1 MTSFWGELK
10 RRNVVRVAVAYIIV
24 GWLILQFADV
34 LVPLLTLPEWVGRFI
49 FLLLL
54 VGFPL
59 ALFFAWAYELTPEGL
74 KKEKD
79 VDRSESIT
87 HITGR
92 KLDFV
97 IIGILLVALALFA
110 VERFVLLPDRAPSI
124 EASKEIVATEVQQ
137 SIAVLPFVNMSSDSE
152 QEYFSDGLS
161 EEILNLLTKIPALK
175 VIGRTSS
182 FAFKGKNEDLR
193 VIGQMLGVK
202 TVLEGSVRKS
212 GERVRITAQ
221 LVDVSDGSHI
231 WSETYDR
238 TMTDIFAVQDDVAAA
253 IIDALHIH
261 VSTNPTRGRP
271 TENTEAYALFLKA
284 RASFNATEWQDVE
297 EILLKTVELDPK
309 FAEAYEMLAF
319 TYWYQ
324 AGWFVASAEVQ
335 QLTGEAAAKALAL
348 DPDLTFAQALFAS
361 GNVETYSFQREIEA
375 FEQAVREEPGKT
387 EILEALVYDLVV
399 AGYLR
404 ETLRLAERWVDLE
417 PLSLAANY
425 YLADALYAVGRTS
438 EAVAAFE
445 VVDQLDHDL
454 AKWVLGVFNLV
465 QKQDDIAIAH
475 FEAWLQQRDADSSWV
490 RDLVTRARDPA
501 TGQAYLDRRI
511 PEIIASMPEEVAFN
525 AQGLLIQW
533 YMLFGFLDRYFEVI
547 LDLDLTDSAWTD
559 ASLVVY
565 MGTIHRRLGFT
576 VHPKYLEV
584 AESIGIIDVW
594 EQRGAPDFCEKA
606 DGEWICE

>member
-1 MTSFWGELK
+1 
-10 RRNVVRVAVAYIIV
+10 
-24 GWLILQFADV
+24 
-34 LVPLLTLPEWVGRFI
+34 
-49 FLLLL
+49 
-54 VGFPL
+54 
-59 ALFFAWAYELTPEGL
+59 
-74 KKEKD
+74 
-79 VDRSESIT
+79 
-87 HITGR
+87 
-92 KLDFV
+92 
-97 IIGILLVALALFA
+97 
-110 VERFVLLPDRAPSI
+110 
-124 EASKEIVATEVQQ
+124 
-137 SIAVLPFVNMSSDSE
+137 
-152 QEYFSDGLS
+152 
-161 EEILNLLTKIPALK
+161 
-175 VIGRTSS
+175 
-182 FAFKGKNEDLR
+182 
-193 VIGQMLGVK
+193 
-202 TVLEGSVRKS
+202 
-212 GERVRITAQ
+212 
-221 LVDVSDGSHI
+221 
-231 WSETYDR
+231 
-238 TMTDIFAVQDDVAAA
+238 
-253 IIDALHIH
+253 
-261 VSTNPTRGRP
+261 
-271 TENTEAYALFLKA
+271 
-284 RASFNATEWQDVE
+284 
-297 EILLKTVELDPK
+297 
-309 FAEAYEMLAF
+309 MLAF

-324 AGWFVASAEVQ
+324 AGWLVASAEVQ

-375 FEQAVREEPGKT
+375 FERAVREEPGKT

-399 AGYLR
+399 TGYLR

-417 PLSLAANY
+417 PLSPAANY

-445 VVDQLDHDL
+445 VVDQLDHDF

-511 PEIIASMPEEVAFN
+511 PEIIASMPEEVAFT
-525 AQGLLIQW
+525 AQELLIQW

-559 ASLVVY
+559 ASLIVY
-565 MGTIHRRLGFT
+565 MGTIHRLLGFT